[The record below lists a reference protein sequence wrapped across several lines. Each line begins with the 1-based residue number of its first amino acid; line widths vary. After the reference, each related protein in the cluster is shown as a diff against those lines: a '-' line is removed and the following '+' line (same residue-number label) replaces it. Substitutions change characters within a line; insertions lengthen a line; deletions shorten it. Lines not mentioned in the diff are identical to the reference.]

1 MRFVVITGL
10 SGAGKTLALH
20 TLEDAGCYT
29 VDNLPPTLLPELFD
43 FCEKEGISRCAVV
56 CDSRGGSNLVE
67 LPSVFSNLKSKSK
80 SVEMLFLDASNESLV
95 QRYKETR
102 RPHPLHRGVLAE
114 AVHSSILDAI
124 QKERE
129 LLLEARSIADGIL
142 DTSSTGPLAF
152 RDTLGEM
159 YSMETRPVLLISIIS
174 FGFKYGI
181 PMEADL
187 VFDVRFLAN
196 PHYVPELKGKD
207 GRDPEVLAYVQ
218 ADSRTKELQQ
228 KMEDLI
234 LFTLPQYREEGKAYL
249 NIAIGCTGGKHRSV
263 ALAEQLALRIEE
275 KGFKSQVRHRDLEIN
290 EASLRKAELYNGSS
304 NVSMGEK
311 IR

>member
-20 TLEDAGCYT
+20 SLEDAGCFT
-29 VDNLPPTLLPELFD
+29 VDNLPPAMLPELFTYCVKAG
-43 FCEKEGISRCAVV
+43 FVRCAVV
-56 CDSRGGSNLVE
+56 CDTRCGDLLKD
-67 LPSVFSNLKSKSK
+67 LPTTIQQMKSDGN
-80 SVEMLFLDASNESLV
+80 SVETLFLDASEECLV

-102 RPHPLHRGVLAE
+102 RPHPLHRGAYEELDQ
-114 AVHSSILDAI
+114 SSILSAI
-124 QKERE
+124 RKERE
-129 LLLEARSIADGIL
+129 LLLDARSIADGII
-142 DTSSTGPLAF
+142 DTSTVFPLTF
-152 RDTLGEM
+152 RDLLGEM
-159 YSMETRPVLLISIIS
+159 YALKTRPVLLISVIS

-207 GRDPEVLAYVQ
+207 GRHPEVLAYVL
-218 ADSRTKELQQ
+218 ADSRTEELQQ

-234 LFTLPQYREEGKAYL
+234 IFALPQYREEGKAYL

-263 ALAEQLALRIEE
+263 ALAEQLAIAIE
-275 KGFKSQVRHRDLEIN
+275 KAGYGVHVRHRDLPI
-290 EASLRKAELYNGSS
+290 ASEMERESS
-304 NVSMGEK
+304 NRQELISVSNSELGL
-311 IR
+311 